1 MKCIHVWVWVAI
13 VNFFFLLGRKSREL
27 LLNDIPTIKMLILAH
42 INNIVCKLFW
52 TISKPES
59 QRYDINVS
67 QILVLN
73 HYYYYTYRNKSLM
86 MTALKYICMN
96 FIFHNCHQGPN
107 HLLFW
112 WKINVKKLKIYL
124 LHKWCLNGAL
134 PS

>member
-27 LLNDIPTIKMLILAH
+27 LLNDIPTIKMLVLAH
-42 INNIVCKLFW
+42 INYIVCKLFW

-86 MTALKYICMN
+86 MTALEHICMN
-96 FIFHNCHQGPN
+96 FIFN
-107 HLLFW
+107 
-112 WKINVKKLKIYL
+112 
-124 LHKWCLNGAL
+124 
-134 PS
+134 